1 MREEATF
8 CRGPEGI
15 YAPPLPRPSLMHVA
29 RGTLLHGRS
38 VSVARPQTVTP
49 PPSGAAAFGE
59 LLQWERTQAVMC
71 SVHFV
76 GCRRQSVLLNGEGKQ
91 SLVKPGSHWKPSC
104 PPESNDSPPV
114 HTGHARLCD
123 GRQALS
129 AHSDNSRTSPLPRSI
144 HIVHPDL
151 SATHLF
157 LSLTLSLF
165 VCV

>member
-8 CRGPEGI
+8 CRGPVGL
-15 YAPPLPRPSLMHVA
+15 YAPLPRTSLMHVA
-29 RGTLLHGRS
+29 KGTLLHGQS

-59 LLQWERTQAVMC
+59 LFQWERVC

-76 GCRRQSVLLNGEGKQ
+76 GCRRQSVLLNGEEKQ

-104 PPESNDSPPV
+104 PPEGNDSPPV

-123 GRQALS
+123 GRQAPS
-129 AHSDNSRTSPLPRSI
+129 AHSDNSRTSPLPR
-144 HIVHPDL
+144 
-151 SATHLF
+151 
-157 LSLTLSLF
+157 
-165 VCV
+165 